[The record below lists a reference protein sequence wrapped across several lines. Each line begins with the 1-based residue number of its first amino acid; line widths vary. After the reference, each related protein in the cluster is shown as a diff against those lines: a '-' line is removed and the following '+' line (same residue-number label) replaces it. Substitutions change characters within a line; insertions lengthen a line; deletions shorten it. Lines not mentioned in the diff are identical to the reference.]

1 MLTEDLNRL
10 ARAVEASWC
19 AGWASLGAVRDEL
32 PTFVDDTPEYL
43 RVFTPGVPEMLLNT
57 VIRYAGP
64 APVKSADLERVIAPY
79 RRHRLPF
86 QWWLTMGEEPAG
98 LREQLA
104 RLHLISCG
112 GAAAMTLALEGWT
125 PSTTSALSSE
135 TLGRVTSRADARAAL
150 AVICD
155 VFYTTPGPMA
165 RWTIENP
172 AFRIYLARLA
182 GQPVSAL
189 AILPDGKTAGV
200 SNVATLPG
208 YRRRGLAGR
217 LLALALS
224 EVRAEGCVLATLT
237 ATPEAR
243 PLYTSLCFRAVGAI
257 EQWVPGPELMARLT
271 YGGRE
276 PHARRGGWW

>member
-1 MLTEDLNRL
+1 MVTEDLGRL

-19 AGWASLGAVRDEL
+19 AGWASLGTVRDQL

-57 VIRYAGP
+57 IIRYAGP
-64 APVKSADLERVIAPY
+64 APVRHADLERVIAPY
-79 RRHRLPF
+79 RRHHLPF
-86 QWWLTMGEEPAG
+86 QWWLTMGAEPAG

-112 GAAAMTLALEGWT
+112 GAAAMTLALEDWA
-125 PSTTSALSSE
+125 PPAASALSAE
-135 TLGRVTSRADARAAL
+135 TLGRVANREDARAAL
-150 AVICD
+150 AVVCD
-155 VFYTTPGPMA
+155 VFYTPPGPMA
-165 RWTIENP
+165 RWTIDNP
-172 AFRIYLARLA
+172 AFRIYLTRLA

-189 AILPDGKTAGV
+189 AILSDGKTAGV

-217 LLALALS
+217 LLTLALS
-224 EVRAEGCVLATLT
+224 EARAEGCALATLT

-243 PLYTSLCFRAVGAI
+243 PLYASLGFRAVGAI

-271 YGGRE
+271 YGGRQ
-276 PHARRGGWW
+276 PQTRGGGWW